1 MWLELNFCIAFE
13 LDVTYYF
20 LTHMHFTIFHGF
32 WILYKTYVSYLP
44 WIIQNNRMRS
54 PWFSPRGKPFQ
65 TAAGRFSPRGISP
78 LWWRGKSRSKN
89 FPVRDFLL
97 WVNYPPAAKLAL
109 RDLVPTQHLF
119 KTGPNK
125 AHHAATEEDVV
136 SYFHHLAQITSTISP
151 LFPKFKSSP
160 RREPITETQQ
170 EENFYF
176 QG

>member
-1 MWLELNFCIAFE
+1 MYHISLGLSKTTAERYSPSVDISVVLSPLEK
-13 LDVTYYF
+13 
-20 LTHMHFTIFHGF
+20 HSKQQQGG
-32 WILYKTYVSYLP
+32 
-44 WIIQNNRMRS
+44 S
-54 PWFSPRGKPFQ
+54 PL
-65 TAAGRFSPRGISP
+65 RGISP

-125 AHHAATEEDVV
+125 AQHAATEEDVV
-136 SYFHHLAQITSTISP
+136 SCFHHLAQITSTISP